1 MCKLILLFM
10 IDMEVVVGAVL
21 FFNIDKSLSVVLDS
35 NILTQVLILYK
46 I

>member
-10 IDMEVVVGAVL
+10 IDIVVVVGAIL

-35 NILTQVLILYK
+35 NVLTQVLILYK